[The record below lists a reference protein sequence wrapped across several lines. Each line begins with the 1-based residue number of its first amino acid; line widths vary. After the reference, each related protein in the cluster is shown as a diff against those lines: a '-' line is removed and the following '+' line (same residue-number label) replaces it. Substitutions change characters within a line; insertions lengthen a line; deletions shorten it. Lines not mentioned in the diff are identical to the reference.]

1 MDESYK
7 DLIPYIDIARNPDSV
22 EIFEFKGFRDL
33 QILGFM
39 EDIENNN
46 DPIELQL
53 IKNKAYKEATILG
66 IKKTEN
72 SYLWKDFLKEEQKT
86 FGGSKIFY
94 MNNECT
100 KIMILALPNEM
111 QNKVK
116 MVISRINKIN
126 GKISRI
132 NSRIKKDNIDVYAY
146 KLKSKAAINQ
156 KDNLINL
163 INQNLKV

>member
-1 MDESYK
+1 
-7 DLIPYIDIARNPDSV
+7 
-22 EIFEFKGFRDL
+22 
-33 QILGFM
+33 M

-94 MNNECT
+94 IATSEAI
-100 KIMILALPNEM
+100 KRREVDISELALFESLGTCFGRKP
-111 QNKVK
+111 
-116 MVISRINKIN
+116 
-126 GKISRI
+126 GKFGYELVETKGVPKRH
-132 NSRIKKDNIDVYAY
+132 
-146 KLKSKAAINQ
+146 L
-156 KDNLINL
+156 
-163 INQNLKV
+163 